1 MLLHH
6 WFLRSSNFIA
16 VRKMRMVRTELMI
29 VITYF
34 SRKRRYLVSEIAH
47 RGQACSAETQWVQCL
62 PPERGGK
69 QLLQI
74 SLSSSVYRERRELI
88 TGSKGIQTQATFHLQ
103 KAIVVPRNKVLR
115 GTSVSLLGLPLYQDL
130 VPMEHFINEWRMS
143 IQNTTLNPILRT
155 YNVLKTRFGTEPYL
169 RSVKD
174 IKYRVAIS
182 KLRVSSHAL
191 EIERGRYTSPM
202 TPVNERLCH
211 ACQQVEDEF
220 HIMMECKSNS
230 NLRQTFINRLT
241 TRWPNFADLSQRE
254 QFVYMFTNEDDVS
267 LTWLGKFIYKSF
279 QRRNSVGSNLWNI
292 YWYDYSLC
300 IYIYI

>member
-1 MLLHH
+1 
-6 WFLRSSNFIA
+6 
-16 VRKMRMVRTELMI
+16 MVNVDVPPTPHPPTPPPTPHPPPPPPHPPPTPPPPW
-29 VITYF
+29 IT
-34 SRKRRYLVSEIAH
+34 
-47 RGQACSAETQWVQCL
+47 
-62 PPERGGK
+62 
-69 QLLQI
+69 
-74 SLSSSVYRERRELI
+74 
-88 TGSKGIQTQATFHLQ
+88 
-103 KAIVVPRNKVLR
+103 KAL
-115 GTSVSLLGLPLYQDL
+115 DL
-130 VPMEHFINEWRMS
+130 AKPNDIDIKCTKPCFRDVCKYKIKEHFINEWCMS

-211 ACQQVEDEF
+211 ACQKVEDEF
-220 HIMMECKSNS
+220 HFMMECKSNS
-230 NLRQTFINRLT
+230 DLRQTFINKLT
-241 TRWPNFADLSQRE
+241 TRCPNFADLSQRE
-254 QFVYMFTNEDDVS
+254 QFVYMFTNEDNMS

-300 IYIYI
+300 IYIYRYTLKPSTSI